1 MGNLTKTFILNY
13 SSNSLKPLILGIGR
27 DIVTRLIQL
36 DAKVIGISR
45 SAQPLN
51 ELKQELN
58 SQNFTSIQ
66 LDLSDWSTTRETLQ
80 SLDVKLDGIV
90 NNAGIAVI
98 KSVSEITED
107 DFNATVDV
115 NLKACFNVI
124 QSLLTKLNDGSS
136 IVNVSSVAGLKSFEN
151 HSVYSM
157 SKAGLDSLTKS
168 FALELAPRKI
178 RVNSVNPTVIL
189 TRMGRENWS
198 DAQKAERL
206 LSRIPLRRFGEV
218 KEVVDPVVWLL
229 SDESSYVN
237 GHCMPIEGGL
247 MSC

>member
-66 LDLSDWSTTRETLQ
+66 LDLSDWSTTRITLQ